1 VVRGEQ
7 LKNQEEKRTEPIT
20 VYVSLGVKSR
30 LKRQAT
36 LEHKTLS
43 TFVADWLE
51 KPRQVYVSAADYH
64 ELAGL
69 RYQSGVIAS
78 ACEQIAKDLR
88 MISKSC
94 GSEPPDLSLLQY
106 LLTQLERRL
115 PQFDKLFKELCPREE
130 TEG

>member
-1 VVRGEQ
+1 MRH
-7 LKNQEEKRTEPIT
+7 QEEKRTEPIT
-20 VYVSLGVKSR
+20 VYVSSGVKSR

-43 TFVADWLE
+43 TFVADRLE
-51 KPRQVYVSAADYH
+51 KPRQIYVSAADYH

-88 MISKSC
+88 TISKSC
-94 GSEPPDLSLLQY
+94 GSDPPDLSLLQY
-106 LLTQLERRL
+106 VMAELERRL
-115 PQFDKLFKELCPREE
+115 TQFDKLFKELCPRKE